1 MKIKIQIKSVSGKV
15 LFELE
20 KENNTI
26 KETLEQAVKANAN
39 LGNANLGNA
48 NLGNAN
54 LGNANLINANLEY
67 ANLRYANLEYANL
80 RNANLRNANLGYANL
95 EYANLT
101 SASLNNANL
110 TSANLYNAN
119 LEYASLNNANLTS
132 ASLNNANLNFAN
144 NKETAILP
152 IFCKWSYGIKGDLIK
167 IGCVEK
173 TIEQWD
179 LWFDSEKVYSTSR
192 NTKDFKQIEAIY
204 NALKYYY
211 LTLNK

>member
-1 MKIKIQIKSVSGKV
+1 MKIKIEINSVFGKV
-15 LFELE
+15 LFALE

-26 KETLEQAVKANAN
+26 KDTIEEAVRNNAN
-39 LGNANLGNA
+39 LKNANLENA
-48 NLGNAN
+48 NLY
-54 LGNANLINANLEY
+54 NANLINANLEY
-67 ANLRYANLEYANL
+67 ANLI
-80 RNANLRNANLGYANL
+80 NAK
-95 EYANLT
+95 
-101 SASLNNANL
+101 
-110 TSANLYNAN
+110 
-119 LEYASLNNANLTS
+119 
-132 ASLNNANLNFAN
+132 

-179 LWFDSEKVYSTSR
+179 LWFDSNDEYSTSR
-192 NTKDFKQIEAIY
+192 GTEEFKQIQAVY

>member
-26 KETLEQAVKANAN
+26 KETLEQAVKE
-39 LGNANLGNA
+39 
-48 NLGNAN
+48 
-54 LGNANLINANLEY
+54 NANLEY
-67 ANLRYANLEYANL
+67 ANLENANLEYANLEYANL
-80 RNANLRNANLGYANL
+80 RNANLYYAK
-95 EYANLT
+95 
-101 SASLNNANL
+101 
-110 TSANLYNAN
+110 
-119 LEYASLNNANLTS
+119 
-132 ASLNNANLNFAN
+132 

-179 LWFDSEKVYSTSR
+179 LWFDSEEEYSISR
-192 NTKDFKQIEAIY
+192 GTEEFKQIEAIY